1 RDGKTI
7 RVRASG
13 VVIRDTAD
21 SIVGATMMV
30 EDITRQKDTE
40 QALLETV
47 TKDARVGLALVDRD
61 YRYVFVNQAYAT
73 VLGLETDDLIG
84 RTGPEVLGPIF
95 EQEIKE
101 RADRALAGE
110 RIRYE
115 LHVPK
120 RPDWAHDR
128 YFEVAYEPP
137 IDDGPN
143 ACMVVVIM
151 DSSE

>member
-1 RDGKTI
+1 
-7 RVRASG
+7 
-13 VVIRDTAD
+13 
-21 SIVGATMMV
+21 
-30 EDITRQKDTE
+30 
-40 QALLETV
+40 
-47 TKDARVGLALVDRD
+47 
-61 YRYVFVNQAYAT
+61 
-73 VLGLETDDLIG
+73 
-84 RTGPEVLGPIF
+84 
-95 EQEIKE
+95 
-101 RADRALAGE
+101 LAGE

-151 DSSE
+151 DSSERRQAEAEVKESQRRLEKAQEIRSSPCSGNGWHDAEPGKCLRSRPILRIRRAPI